1 MTRPSKRGSSSATAP
16 ARRWP
21 RVLRIGSGALIRSHT
36 VIYAGSVI
44 GDRFMAGHG
53 ALVREEN
60 EIGDR
65 VSIGSHSVVE
75 HHVRLAD
82 GVRIHTGAF
91 VPEFSILEEGAW
103 LGPHVV
109 FTNARLPAR
118 ARRQAA
124 TSRAR
129 T

>member
-1 MTRPSKRGSSSATAP
+1 MSQRISPHAIVREWVDLGDGATIEAWVELGYVGGDADP
-16 ARRWP
+16 P
-21 RVLRIGSGALIRSHT
+21 RLSIGRGALIRSHT
-36 VIYAGSVI
+36 VVYAGSVI

-82 GVRIHTGAF
+82 GVRIHTAAF
-91 VPEFSILEEGAW
+91 VPEFSVLDEGA
-103 LGPHVV
+103 
-109 FTNARLPAR
+109 
-118 ARRQAA
+118 
-124 TSRAR
+124 
-129 T
+129 